1 MSKPTRSKNIGGY
14 AIQTND
20 DDEIM
25 IIWNYNGTDVNGNTI
40 TRDYPIAI
48 NPKSKL
54 FEDLKNSED
63 IMKVWNFMKYEEN
76 TDAYANNDRADAG
89 IPWYNGHDAFASE
102 EELQEIY
109 EIASKDDNIDKSIP
123 KVTYP
128 NTDNV
133 TKDQNIAPS
142 PSNAYAAYKE
152 SRGKKAFAY
161 YYTYPLDL
169 DPNQDHMKITKY
181 KYKRPSIQGSRPATS
196 IMKSELDPDFEWKGN
211 TMGGNAKKYEQAKKD
226 NQIKYQV
233 NKPGDSMLGSEIDGS
248 VFLPMPKVVDT
259 NGAEWGESELNIFGL
274 AATSV
279 ASKFFGDTTADKADI
294 DVAKK
299 INKRLAN
306 DKTSGFGDVKN
317 SIVAASLAEASSR
330 ASGQTISQDEFLAR
344 AEGKVLNPNAELLFQ
359 GPVLRDFNFDFL
371 MIARSRAE
379 GEEIRKIIRWL
390 KLGMAPQ
397 FNNSTFLYTPDVFT
411 LEYKRGQG
419 DLDILDTVN
428 RFNPGGLALR
438 TIAVDYAPNGY
449 WSAYQDSQPVA
460 VKMSL
465 NFAELR
471 PIYKSD
477 HESLPESSV
486 GY

>member
-1 MSKPTRSKNIGGY
+1 MARQNWNQSKNIDGY
-14 AIQTND
+14 VYQFTDSGELIGIDNF
-20 DDEIM
+20 
-25 IIWNYNGTDVNGNTI
+25 NGTDVNGDTI
-40 TRDYPIAI
+40 TRENPIPVD
-48 NPKSKL
+48 PKSKL
-54 FEDLKNSED
+54 FEDLKNSENG
-63 IMKVWNFMKYEEN
+63 IKAYNIEKYGSN
-76 TDAYANNDRADAG
+76 TDAYEDEVTV
-89 IPWYNGHDAFASE
+89 ASA
-102 EELQEIY
+102 EELDQHY
-109 EIASKDDNIDKSIP
+109 AVVSKVDNIDESIP

-128 NTDNV
+128 TADNGI
-133 TKDQNIAPS
+133 KNPNIAPS

-152 SRGKKAFAY
+152 SRGKKAFAH

-196 IMKSELDPDFEWKGN
+196 ITKSELDPDFKWEGKTKGVYDKKYQE
-211 TMGGNAKKYEQAKKD
+211 AKKNAM
-226 NQIKYQV
+226 IKYQV

-279 ASKFFGDTTADKADI
+279 ASKFFGDTGADKADI

-306 DKTSGFGDVKN
+306 DKTTKFGDVKN
-317 SIVAASLAEASSR
+317 SIVAASLAEASAR

-344 AEGKVLNPNAELLFQ
+344 ASGKVLNPNAELLFQ

-460 VKMSL
+460 IKMSL

-477 HESLPESSV
+477 HERLPEGSV